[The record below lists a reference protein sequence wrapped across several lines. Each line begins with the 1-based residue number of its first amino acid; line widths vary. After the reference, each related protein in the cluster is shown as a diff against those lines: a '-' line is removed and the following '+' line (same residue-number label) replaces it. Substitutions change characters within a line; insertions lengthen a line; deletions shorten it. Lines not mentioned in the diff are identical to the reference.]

1 VGLSQFFWNETCF
14 PDLLEPIKE
23 HLKNHKN
30 TNNSYLDIQYL
41 NKISTVTL
49 VCPKF
54 IYFVF
59 TPHGNYIIIPITSN
73 LL

>member
-1 VGLSQFFWNETCF
+1 
-14 PDLLEPIKE
+14 
-23 HLKNHKN
+23 
-30 TNNSYLDIQYL
+30 L

-59 TPHGNYIIIPITSN
+59 TPHGNYIIILITSY

>member
-1 VGLSQFFWNETCF
+1 
-14 PDLLEPIKE
+14 
-23 HLKNHKN
+23 
-30 TNNSYLDIQYL
+30 L

-49 VCPKF
+49 VYPKF

-59 TPHGNYIIIPITSN
+59 TPPDNYIIILITSN